1 VQRQF
6 NTCHTF
12 AGMIICDECGRCY
25 GSKRWHS
32 TSYDD
37 LVWQCNHRYEQEE
50 KCKTPH
56 MYDQLLRYA
65 FNAAM
70 LHLLE
75 SRSEV
80 IADCRDYL
88 SAAIRGKKKNTRNAE
103 ITRFCDSFLMR
114 SPLDI
119 VDDETAWAVLVRQV
133 TVKVDRSLI
142 FRFINGSEFELQLPD
157 FSPRYRNSLMEVRG
171 KCTKD
176 F

>member
-1 VQRQF
+1 
-6 NTCHTF
+6 
-12 AGMIICDECGRCY
+12 
-25 GSKRWHS
+25 
-32 TSYDD
+32 
-37 LVWQCNHRYEQEE
+37 
-50 KCKTPH
+50 